1 MSLYCFSF
9 LPSKPAAEAI
19 RSIIHNCYHHFW
31 KTYGDVDD
39 NEKERWFRLFEVTSN
54 LYHNFYFISY
64 AQLLYYTNFL

>member
-1 MSLYCFSF
+1 MSFYWFSF
-9 LPSKPAAEAI
+9 LPCKPAAKVI
-19 RSIIHNCYHHFW
+19 RAIIHNCYQRFW

-64 AQLLYYTNFL
+64 AQFL